1 MSASVKLVDK
11 LEGVEN
17 FMLPGS
23 IGLASFLKR
32 MT

>member
-11 LEGVEN
+11 VEGVEKFHAWN
-17 FMLPGS
+17 

>member
-1 MSASVKLVDK
+1 MSASVKLVEK
-11 LEGVEN
+11 LEEWKTSV
-17 FMLPGS
+17 PGS